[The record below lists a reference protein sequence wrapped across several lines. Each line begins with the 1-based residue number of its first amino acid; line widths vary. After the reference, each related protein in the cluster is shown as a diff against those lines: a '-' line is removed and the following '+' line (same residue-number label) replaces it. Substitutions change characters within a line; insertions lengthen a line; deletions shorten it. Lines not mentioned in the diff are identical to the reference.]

1 MQRRKRK
8 FWNKLKGKLSLK
20 EIREKQV
27 ERLIC
32 AIQQEIE
39 WDNLDIKTYDLI
51 LKGKLDWSGKVVK
64 TRKKNGNNK
73 KTYKRII

>member
-1 MQRRKRK
+1 MQRRKKK

-64 TRKKNGNNK
+64 TRKKWK
-73 KTYKRII
+73 Q

>member
-8 FWNKLKGKLSLK
+8 FWNKLKGKLSTN

-51 LKGKLDWSGKVVK
+51 IKGKLDWTGKAVK
-64 TRKKNGNNK
+64 TRKAK
-73 KTYKRII
+73 K

>member
-1 MQRRKRK
+1 MRKTKRK
-8 FWNKLKGKLSLK
+8 FWNKLKGKTLV
-20 EIREKQV
+20 EEAREKQV

-51 LKGKLDWSGKVVK
+51 VKGKLDWTGKVVK
-64 TRKKNGNNK
+64 TRKAK
-73 KTYKRII
+73 K

>member
-32 AIQQEIE
+32 AIQQELE
-39 WDNLDIKTYDLI
+39 WDDKDIATH
-51 LKGKLDWSGKVVK
+51 LKMRRACAFDVPAMLCRSEPKSKL
-64 TRKKNGNNK
+64 
-73 KTYKRII
+73 